1 MKIIVLGVGNIILSD
16 EGVGVRAVE
25 ELERRFAFPDYVE
38 LIDGGTSG
46 METMGSLSNADH
58 VLILD
63 AVNTGAAPATVVK
76 LSGAEVPK
84 FFSLKMSPHQVS
96 LSDVLATLEFA
107 GEAPRDV
114 TVLGVVPVSL
124 DNSLDLTPEVA
135 AKLPQLVEMAL
146 EELRSWGVTL
156 EELPGT

>member
-1 MKIIVLGVGNIILSD
+1 MKIIVLGVGNLILSD

-25 ELERRFAFPDYVE
+25 EIERRYRLPDTVE

-46 METMGSLSNADH
+46 MEVMGSLSHADH

-63 AVNTGAAPATVVK
+63 AVKTGAPPGTVVK

-107 GEAPRDV
+107 GESPGSV
-114 TVLGVVPVSL
+114 TVIGVVPVSL
-124 DNSLDLTPEVA
+124 DNSLDLTPQVA
-135 AKLPQLVEMAL
+135 AKLPQLIEMAIA
-146 EELRSWGVTL
+146 ELRSWGVVL
-156 EELPGT
+156 EEIPGA

>member
-1 MKIIVLGVGNIILSD
+1 MKIILLGVGNIILSD

-25 ELERRFAFPDYVE
+25 EIERRYRLPDYVE

-46 METMGSLSNADH
+46 MEVMGNLSHAEH

-63 AVNTGAAPATVVK
+63 AVRTGAAPATVVK
-76 LSGAEVPK
+76 LTGAEVPK
-84 FFSLKMSPHQVS
+84 FFSMKMSPHQVS

-107 GEAPRDV
+107 GESPGSV
-114 TVLGVVPVSL
+114 TVIGVVPVSL
-124 DNSLDLTPEVA
+124 DNSLDLTPQVA

-146 EELRSWGVTL
+146 EELRGWGVPVAAR
-156 EELPGT
+156 E

>member
-46 METMGSLSNADH
+46 METMGSLANADH

-63 AVNTGAAPATVVK
+63 AVNTGAAPATLVR

-107 GEAPRDV
+107 GEPPRDV

-124 DNSLDLTPEVA
+124 DNSLDLTPAVA
-135 AKLPQLVEMAL
+135 AQLPKLVEMAL
-146 EELRSWGVTL
+146 AELRAWGVEVTKQA
-156 EELPGT
+156 

>member
-1 MKIIVLGVGNIILSD
+1 MKIIVLGVGNLILSD

-25 ELERRFAFPDYVE
+25 ELERRFSFPEYVE

-46 METMGSLSNADH
+46 MEVMGNLSHADH

-63 AVNTGAAPATVVK
+63 AVKTGAPPATLVR
-76 LSGAEVPK
+76 LSGDEVPK

-107 GEAPRDV
+107 GESPGSV

-124 DNSLDLTPEVA
+124 DNSLELTPRVA
-135 AKLPQLVEMAL
+135 AKLPQLVAMAV
-146 EELRSWGVTL
+146 EELRSWGVAL
-156 EELPGT
+156 EEIPGA

>member
-25 ELERRFAFPDYVE
+25 EIERRYRFPDYVE

-46 METMGSLSNADH
+46 MEVMGNLSHADH

-63 AVNTGAAPATVVK
+63 AVNTGAAPGTVVK

-84 FFSLKMSPHQVS
+84 FFSMKMSPHQVT

-107 GEAPRDV
+107 GESPGSV
-114 TVLGVVPVSL
+114 TVIGVVPVSL
-124 DNSLDLTPEVA
+124 DNSLDLTPQVA
-135 AKLPQLVEMAL
+135 ACLPQLVAL
-146 EELRSWGVTL
+146 ALDELRTWGVTV
-156 EELPGT
+156 EERS

>member
-1 MKIIVLGVGNIILSD
+1 MKIVVLGVGNILLSD

-25 ELERRFAFPDYVE
+25 EIERRYRLPDSVE

-46 METMGSLSNADH
+46 MEVMGSLAHADH

-63 AVNTGAAPATVVK
+63 AVKSGSAPASLVR

-96 LSDVLATLEFA
+96 LADVLATLEFA
-107 GEAPRDV
+107 GESPKNV
-114 TVLGVVPVSL
+114 TVLGVEPESL
-124 DNSLDLTPEVA
+124 EYNLGLTPAVA
-135 AKLPQLVEMAL
+135 ARLPQLVDMAVA
-146 EELRSWGVTL
+146 ELRGWDVAV
-156 EELPGT
+156 EEIQGS

>member
-1 MKIIVLGVGNIILSD
+1 MRIVLLGVGNIILSD

-25 ELERRFAFPDYVE
+25 EIERRYRLPDTVE

-46 METMGSLSNADH
+46 MEVMGNLSHADH

-63 AVNTGAAPATVVK
+63 AVRTGAAPATVVK
-76 LSGAEVPK
+76 LTGAEVPK
-84 FFSLKMSPHQVS
+84 FFSMKMSPHQVS

-107 GEAPRDV
+107 GESPGSV
-114 TVLGVVPVSL
+114 TVIGVVPVSL

-135 AKLPQLVEMAL
+135 AKLPQVVEMAL

-156 EELPGT
+156 EEIPGA